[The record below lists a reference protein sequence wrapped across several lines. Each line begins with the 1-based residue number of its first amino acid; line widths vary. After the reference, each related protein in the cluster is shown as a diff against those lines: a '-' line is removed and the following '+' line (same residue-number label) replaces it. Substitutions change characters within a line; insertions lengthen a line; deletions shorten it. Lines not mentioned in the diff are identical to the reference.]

1 MATHCA
7 CCLSPCDDAPT
18 CSRCSGSSLLGGRFR
33 LVGPGQTVR
42 GEHWFTAVD
51 GEQPRRALTAR
62 ALRPVHTESISLVE
76 RFEREVQI
84 LRTLDHPAIPGFV
97 WDGRSGGEASDPDS
111 VRWLVTEAAF
121 GQSLA
126 DELAQ
131 RRYTEAEVAEILGSV
146 LETLGYLQALRPP
159 LLHGDIRPANLI
171 RSEPGRRLL
180 LAGLGA
186 GPDGE
191 MAYWP
196 PEQKEGRPVPA
207 SDLYA
212 VGVLGVALLSR
223 RNPAELL
230 SERGLAW
237 ESAVT
242 CGEPLRGVLHALL
255 TPRAE
260 DRASDPLGVA
270 RRLGLA
276 PGQDHQVVL
285 ARPVAR
291 AGRAMGAATGPVDL
305 TTPPPSAP
313 RLPRKRLLLKS
324 APVTWFKTV
333 FGGVLGGI
341 NVALGAVL
349 ALVLNGPAAG
359 IGLLLLATGLGFGA
373 TVFRSGLRE
382 RDRLQRIWER
392 GQVCIGE
399 VRWAKLDPRIRVN
412 NQPAVQLEVVWDV
425 GGQRYEALHRTM
437 DGRAKNLPRGAP
449 ITLLYEAEDPSRTL
463 LYLPDAT

>member
-1 MATHCA
+1 
-7 CCLSPCDDAPT
+7 
-18 CSRCSGSSLLGGRFR
+18 
-33 LVGPGQTVR
+33 
-42 GEHWFTAVD
+42 
-51 GEQPRRALTAR
+51 
-62 ALRPVHTESISLVE
+62 
-76 RFEREVQI
+76 
-84 LRTLDHPAIPGFV
+84 
-97 WDGRSGGEASDPDS
+97 
-111 VRWLVTEAAF
+111 
-121 GQSLA
+121 
-126 DELAQ
+126 
-131 RRYTEAEVAEILGSV
+131 
-146 LETLGYLQALRPP
+146 
-159 LLHGDIRPANLI
+159 
-171 RSEPGRRLL
+171 
-180 LAGLGA
+180 
-186 GPDGE
+186 
-191 MAYWP
+191 
-196 PEQKEGRPVPA
+196 
-207 SDLYA
+207 
-212 VGVLGVALLSR
+212 
-223 RNPAELL
+223 
-230 SERGLAW
+230 
-237 ESAVT
+237 
-242 CGEPLRGVLHALL
+242 
-255 TPRAE
+255 
-260 DRASDPLGVA
+260 
-270 RRLGLA
+270 
-276 PGQDHQVVL
+276 
-285 ARPVAR
+285 
-291 AGRAMGAATGPVDL
+291 MGAATGPVDL